1 MICEATS
8 LKKYIDKSP
17 RLFFVYGPEII
28 LKNDSIDHINEFYKK
43 HGFTEKKAIFDKD
56 FKDIEKIL
64 IENAGGSL
72 FGSKTIIEIFHNG
85 GKIPKEIT
93 NIFEIPNINKMENI
107 VIIIRSAIEK
117 INQKTKWVK
126 RMNDISL
133 IVQCA
138 KLKSFEEKIWV
149 KDRLSFMNER
159 DAKNYTNKITDLFSG
174 NLVAQNNEI
183 NILKLTYSEESNN
196 QDIGIDNA
204 EFLPYQLEDKIIEL
218 NTNYALRI
226 SKSIKKNDDHY
237 GPLLVFIMGKIINT
251 SVSVHQ
257 NINKNS
263 SLEKTGI
270 WRSKMPA
277 YINFIKK
284 NTLKKMMPLQKK
296 VYELDLAAKGLAGI
310 TKDQFW
316 QEIDNMIIDLT
327 TT

>member
-1 MICEATS
+1 M
-8 LKKYIDKSP
+8 
-17 RLFFVYGPEII
+17 YGPEII
-28 LKNDSIDHINEFYKK
+28 LKNDSIDRINEFYKK

-56 FKDIEKIL
+56 FKDIERIL

-72 FGSKTIIEIFHNG
+72 FGSKTIVEIFHNG

-117 INQKTKWVK
+117 INQKTKWVN

-263 SLEKTGI
+263 SLEKAGI

>member
-1 MICEATS
+1 M
-8 LKKYIDKSP
+8 
-17 RLFFVYGPEII
+17 YGPEII

-56 FKDIEKIL
+56 FKDIERIL

-72 FGSKTIIEIFHNG
+72 FGSKTIVEIFHNG

-93 NIFEIPNINKMENI
+93 NILEIPNINKMENI

-117 INQKTKWVK
+117 INLKTKWVK

-138 KLKSFEEKIWV
+138 KLKSFEEKVWV

-251 SVSVHQ
+251 SVSAYQ
-257 NINKNS
+257 NINTNS
-263 SLEKTGI
+263 SLEKAGI
-270 WRSKMPA
+270 WKSKIPA
-277 YINFIKK
+277 YVNFIKK

>member
-17 RLFFVYGPEII
+17 RLFFMYGPEII
-28 LKNDSIDHINEFYKK
+28 LKNDSIDQINEFYKK

-56 FKDIEKIL
+56 FKDIERIL
-64 IENAGGSL
+64 IENASGSL
-72 FGSKTIIEIFHNG
+72 FGSKTIVEIFHNG

-117 INQKTKWVK
+117 INQKTKWVN

-138 KLKSFEEKIWV
+138 KLKSFEEKVWV

-159 DAKNYTNKITDLFSG
+159 DAKNYTNKITDMFSG

-263 SLEKTGI
+263 SLEKAGI

>member
-1 MICEATS
+1 LICEATS
-8 LKKYIDKSP
+8 LTKYIDKSP
-17 RLFFVYGPEII
+17 RLFFIFGPEII
-28 LKNDSIDHINEFYKK
+28 LKNTSIDQINEFYKK
-43 HGFTEKKAIFDKD
+43 NGFTEKKAIFEKD
-56 FKDIEKIL
+56 FKDIERIL

-107 VIIIRSAIEK
+107 VIIIRSAVEK
-117 INQKTKWVK
+117 INQATKWVK
-126 RMNDISL
+126 KMNDISL

-138 KLKSFEEKIWV
+138 KLKPYEEKVWV
-149 KDRLSFMNER
+149 KGKLTFMNEE
-159 DAKNYTNKITDLFSG
+159 DAKNYTDRITDMFSG

-183 NILKLTYSEESNN
+183 NVLKLTYSEESNN
-196 QDIGIDNA
+196 VDTGIDDA

-226 SKSIKKNDDHY
+226 SKSIKKNDEHY

-251 SVSVHQ
+251 SVSAYQ
-257 NINKNS
+257 NINTNS
-263 SLEKTGI
+263 SLEKAGI
-270 WRSKMPA
+270 WKSKIPA
-277 YINFIKK
+277 YVNFIKK

-327 TT
+327 ST

>member
-56 FKDIEKIL
+56 FKDIERIL

-117 INQKTKWVK
+117 INLKTKWVK
-126 RMNDISL
+126 RMSDISL

-138 KLKSFEEKIWV
+138 KLKSFEEKVWV

-159 DAKNYTNKITDLFSG
+159 DAKNYTNKITDMFSG

-263 SLEKTGI
+263 SLEKAGI

>member
-8 LKKYIDKSP
+8 LTKYIDKSP
-17 RLFFVYGPEII
+17 RLFFIFGSEVI
-28 LKNDSIDHINEFYKK
+28 LKNTSIDQINEFYKK
-43 HGFTEKKAIFDKD
+43 NGFTEKKAIFEKD
-56 FKDIEKIL
+56 FKDIERIL

-107 VIIIRSAIEK
+107 VIIIRSALEK
-117 INQKTKWVK
+117 INQATKWVK
-126 RMNDISL
+126 KMNDISL

-138 KLKSFEEKIWV
+138 KLKPFEEKIWV
-149 KDRLSFMNER
+149 KGKLTFMNEE
-159 DAKNYTNKITDLFSG
+159 DAKNYTDRITDMFSG

-183 NILKLTYSEESNN
+183 NVLKLTYSEESNN
-196 QDIGIDNA
+196 VDIGIDDA

-251 SVSVHQ
+251 SVSAYQ
-257 NINKNS
+257 NINTNS
-263 SLEKTGI
+263 SLEKAGI
-270 WRSKMPA
+270 WKSKIPA
-277 YINFIKK
+277 YVNFIKK

>member
-1 MICEATS
+1 M
-8 LKKYIDKSP
+8 
-17 RLFFVYGPEII
+17 YGPEII
-28 LKNDSIDHINEFYKK
+28 LKNDSIDQINEFYKK

-56 FKDIEKIL
+56 FKDIERIL

-107 VIIIRSAIEK
+107 VIIIRSVIEK
-117 INQKTKWVK
+117 INLKTKWVK
-126 RMNDISL
+126 RISDISL

-138 KLKSFEEKIWV
+138 KLKSFEEKVWV

-159 DAKNYTNKITDLFSG
+159 DAKNYTNKITDMFSG

-263 SLEKTGI
+263 SLEKAGI

>member
-8 LKKYIDKSP
+8 LTKYIDKSP
-17 RLFFVYGPEII
+17 RLFFIFGPEII
-28 LKNDSIDHINEFYKK
+28 LKNTSIDQINEFYKK
-43 HGFTEKKAIFDKD
+43 NGFTEKKAIFEKD
-56 FKDIEKIL
+56 FKDIERIL

-107 VIIIRSAIEK
+107 VIIIRSALEK
-117 INQKTKWVK
+117 INQATKWVK
-126 RMNDISL
+126 KMNDISL

-138 KLKSFEEKIWV
+138 KLKPYEEKVWV
-149 KDRLSFMNER
+149 KGKLTFMNEE
-159 DAKNYTNKITDLFSG
+159 DAINYTDRITDMFSG

-183 NILKLTYSEESNN
+183 NVLKLTYSEESNN
-196 QDIGIDNA
+196 VDIGIDDA

-251 SVSVHQ
+251 SVSAYQ
-257 NINKNS
+257 NINTNS
-263 SLEKTGI
+263 SLEKAGI
-270 WRSKMPA
+270 WKSKIPA
-277 YINFIKK
+277 YVNFIKK

-327 TT
+327 SN

>member
-1 MICEATS
+1 M
-8 LKKYIDKSP
+8 
-17 RLFFVYGPEII
+17 YGPEII
-28 LKNDSIDHINEFYKK
+28 LKNDSIDRINEFYKK

-56 FKDIEKIL
+56 FKDIERIL

-72 FGSKTIIEIFHNG
+72 FGSKTIVEIFHNG

-107 VIIIRSAIEK
+107 VIIIRSAVEK
-117 INQKTKWVK
+117 INQKTKWVN

-159 DAKNYTNKITDLFSG
+159 DAKNYTNKITDMFSG

-183 NILKLTYSEESNN
+183 NILKLTYSEESNY

-263 SLEKTGI
+263 SLEKAGI

-284 NTLKKMMPLQKK
+284 NTLKKNDASSK
-296 VYELDLAAKGLAGI
+296 ESI
-310 TKDQFW
+310 
-316 QEIDNMIIDLT
+316 
-327 TT
+327 

>member
-8 LKKYIDKSP
+8 LTKYIDKSP
-17 RLFFVYGPEII
+17 RLFFIFGPEII
-28 LKNDSIDHINEFYKK
+28 LKNTSIDQINEFYKK
-43 HGFTEKKAIFDKD
+43 NGFTEKKAIFEKD
-56 FKDIEKIL
+56 FKDIERII

-107 VIIIRSAIEK
+107 VIIIRSALEK
-117 INQKTKWVK
+117 INQATKWVK
-126 RMNDISL
+126 KMNDISL

-138 KLKSFEEKIWV
+138 KLKPYEEKIWV
-149 KDRLSFMNER
+149 KGKLTFMNEE
-159 DAKNYTNKITDLFSG
+159 DAKNYTDRITDMFSG

-183 NILKLTYSEESNN
+183 NVLKLTYSEESNN
-196 QDIGIDNA
+196 VDIGIDDA

-237 GPLLVFIMGKIINT
+237 GPLLIFIMGKIINT
-251 SVSVHQ
+251 SVSAYQ
-257 NINKNS
+257 NINTNS
-263 SLEKTGI
+263 SLEKAGI
-270 WRSKMPA
+270 WKSKIPA
-277 YINFIKK
+277 YVNFIKK

-327 TT
+327 TN

>member
-8 LKKYIDKSP
+8 LSKYIDKSP
-17 RLFFVYGPEII
+17 RLFFIFGPEII
-28 LKNDSIDHINEFYKK
+28 LKNTSIDQINEFYKK
-43 HGFTEKKAIFDKD
+43 NGFTEKKAIFEKD
-56 FKDIEKIL
+56 FKDIERIL

-107 VIIIRSAIEK
+107 VIIIRSALEK

-126 RMNDISL
+126 KMNDISL

-138 KLKSFEEKIWV
+138 KLKPYEEKVWV
-149 KDRLSFMNER
+149 KGKLTFMNEE
-159 DAKNYTNKITDLFSG
+159 DAKNYTDRITDMFSG

-183 NILKLTYSEESNN
+183 NVLKLTYSEESNN
-196 QDIGIDNA
+196 VDIGIDDA

-237 GPLLVFIMGKIINT
+237 GPLLVFIIGKIINT
-251 SVSVHQ
+251 SVSAYQ
-257 NINKNS
+257 NINTNS
-263 SLEKTGI
+263 SLEKAGI
-270 WRSKMPA
+270 WKSKIPA
-277 YINFIKK
+277 YVNFIKK

>member
-8 LKKYIDKSP
+8 LTKYIDKSP
-17 RLFFVYGPEII
+17 RLFFIFGAEII
-28 LKNDSIDHINEFYKK
+28 LKNTSIDQINEFYKK
-43 HGFTEKKAIFDKD
+43 NGFTEKKAIFEKD
-56 FKDIEKIL
+56 FKDIERIL

-107 VIIIRSAIEK
+107 VIIIRSALEK
-117 INQKTKWVK
+117 INQATKWVK
-126 RMNDISL
+126 KMNDISL

-138 KLKSFEEKIWV
+138 KLKPFEEKIWV
-149 KDRLSFMNER
+149 KGKLTFMNEE
-159 DAKNYTNKITDLFSG
+159 DAKNYTDRITDMFSG

-183 NILKLTYSEESNN
+183 NVLKLTYSEESNN
-196 QDIGIDNA
+196 VDIGIDDA

-251 SVSVHQ
+251 SVSAYQ
-257 NINKNS
+257 NINTNS
-263 SLEKTGI
+263 SLEKAGI
-270 WRSKMPA
+270 WKSKIPA
-277 YINFIKK
+277 YVNFIKK

-327 TT
+327 TN

>member
-56 FKDIEKIL
+56 FKDIERIL

-117 INQKTKWVK
+117 INLKTKWVK

-138 KLKSFEEKIWV
+138 KLKSFEEKVWV

-159 DAKNYTNKITDLFSG
+159 DAKNYTNKITDMFSG

-263 SLEKTGI
+263 SLEKAGI

>member
-1 MICEATS
+1 VKATS
-8 LKKYIDKSP
+8 LTKYIDKSP
-17 RLFFVYGPEII
+17 RLFFIFGPEII
-28 LKNDSIDHINEFYKK
+28 LKNTSIDQINEFYKK
-43 HGFTEKKAIFDKD
+43 NGFTEKKAIFEKD
-56 FKDIEKIL
+56 FKDIERIL

-107 VIIIRSAIEK
+107 VIIIRSAVEK
-117 INQKTKWVK
+117 INQATKWVK
-126 RMNDISL
+126 KMNDISL

-138 KLKSFEEKIWV
+138 KLKPYEEKVWV
-149 KDRLSFMNER
+149 KGKLTFMNEE
-159 DAKNYTNKITDLFSG
+159 DAKNYTDRITDMFSG

-183 NILKLTYSEESNN
+183 NVLKLTYSEESNN
-196 QDIGIDNA
+196 VDIGIDDA

-251 SVSVHQ
+251 SVSAYQ
-257 NINKNS
+257 NINTNS
-263 SLEKTGI
+263 SLEKAGI
-270 WRSKMPA
+270 WKSKIPA
-277 YINFIKK
+277 YVNFIKK

-296 VYELDLAAKGLAGI
+296 VYELDLASKGLAGI

-327 TT
+327 ST

>member
-8 LKKYIDKSP
+8 LTKYIDKSP
-17 RLFFVYGPEII
+17 RLFFIFGPEII
-28 LKNDSIDHINEFYKK
+28 LKNTSIDQINEFYKK
-43 HGFTEKKAIFDKD
+43 NGFTEKKAIFEKD
-56 FKDIEKIL
+56 FKDIERIL

-107 VIIIRSAIEK
+107 VIIIRSALEK
-117 INQKTKWVK
+117 INQATKWVK
-126 RMNDISL
+126 KMNDISL

-138 KLKSFEEKIWV
+138 KLKPYEEKVWV
-149 KDRLSFMNER
+149 KGKLTFMNEE
-159 DAKNYTNKITDLFSG
+159 DAKNYTDRITDMFSG

-183 NILKLTYSEESNN
+183 NVLKLTYSEESNN
-196 QDIGIDNA
+196 VDIGIDDA

-251 SVSVHQ
+251 SVSAYQ
-257 NINKNS
+257 NINTNS
-263 SLEKTGI
+263 SLEKAGI
-270 WRSKMPA
+270 WKSKIPA
-277 YINFIKK
+277 YVNFIKK

-296 VYELDLAAKGLAGI
+296 VYELDLAAKGLAGV

-327 TT
+327 ST

>member
-1 MICEATS
+1 M
-8 LKKYIDKSP
+8 
-17 RLFFVYGPEII
+17 YGPEII
-28 LKNDSIDHINEFYKK
+28 LKNDSIDQINEFYKK

-138 KLKSFEEKIWV
+138 KLKSFEEKVWV

-159 DAKNYTNKITDLFSG
+159 DAKNYTSKITDMFYG

-263 SLEKTGI
+263 SLEKAGI

>member
-1 MICEATS
+1 LICEATS
-8 LKKYIDKSP
+8 LTKYIDKSP
-17 RLFFVYGPEII
+17 RLFFIFGPEII
-28 LKNDSIDHINEFYKK
+28 LKNTSIDQINEFYKK
-43 HGFTEKKAIFDKD
+43 NGFTEKKAIFEKD
-56 FKDIEKIL
+56 FKDIERIL

-107 VIIIRSAIEK
+107 VIIIRSALEK
-117 INQKTKWVK
+117 INQATKWVK
-126 RMNDISL
+126 KMNDISL

-138 KLKSFEEKIWV
+138 KLKPYEEKVWV
-149 KDRLSFMNER
+149 KGKLTFMNEE
-159 DAKNYTNKITDLFSG
+159 DTKNYTDRITDMFSG

-183 NILKLTYSEESNN
+183 NVLKLTYSEESNN
-196 QDIGIDNA
+196 VDIGIDDA

-251 SVSVHQ
+251 SVSAYQ
-257 NINKNS
+257 NINTNS
-263 SLEKTGI
+263 SLEKAGI
-270 WRSKMPA
+270 WKSKIPA
-277 YINFIKK
+277 YVNFIKK
-284 NTLKKMMPLQKK
+284 NTLKKMMPLQKR

-327 TT
+327 ST

>member
-8 LKKYIDKSP
+8 LTKYIDKSP
-17 RLFFVYGPEII
+17 RLFFIFGPEII
-28 LKNDSIDHINEFYKK
+28 LKNTSIDQINEFYKK
-43 HGFTEKKAIFDKD
+43 NGFTEKKAIFEKD
-56 FKDIEKIL
+56 FKDIERIL

-107 VIIIRSAIEK
+107 VIIIRSAVEK
-117 INQKTKWVK
+117 INQATKWVK
-126 RMNDISL
+126 KMNDISL

-138 KLKSFEEKIWV
+138 KLKPYEEKVWV
-149 KDRLSFMNER
+149 KDKLTFMNEE
-159 DAKNYTNKITDLFSG
+159 DAKNYTDRITDMFSG

-183 NILKLTYSEESNN
+183 NVLKLTYSEESNN
-196 QDIGIDNA
+196 VDIGIDDA

-251 SVSVHQ
+251 SVSAYQ
-257 NINKNS
+257 NINTNS
-263 SLEKTGI
+263 SLEKAGI
-270 WRSKMPA
+270 WKSKIPA
-277 YINFIKK
+277 YVNFIKK

-327 TT
+327 SN

>member
-1 MICEATS
+1 LICEATS

-56 FKDIEKIL
+56 FKDIERIL

-72 FGSKTIIEIFHNG
+72 FGSKTIVEIFHNG

-117 INQKTKWVK
+117 INQKTKWVN

-138 KLKSFEEKIWV
+138 KLKSFEEKVWV

>member
-1 MICEATS
+1 LICEATS

-17 RLFFVYGPEII
+17 RLFFIFGPEII
-28 LKNDSIDHINEFYKK
+28 LKNTSIDQINEFYKK
-43 HGFTEKKAIFDKD
+43 NGFTEKKAIFEKD
-56 FKDIEKIL
+56 FKDIERIL

-107 VIIIRSAIEK
+107 VIIIRSALEK
-117 INQKTKWVK
+117 INQATKWVK
-126 RMNDISL
+126 KMNDISL

-138 KLKSFEEKIWV
+138 KLKPYEEKVWV
-149 KDRLSFMNER
+149 KGKLTFMNEE
-159 DAKNYTNKITDLFSG
+159 DAKNYTDRITDMFSG

-183 NILKLTYSEESNN
+183 NVLKLTYSEESNN
-196 QDIGIDNA
+196 VDIGIDDA

-251 SVSVHQ
+251 SVSAYQ
-257 NINKNS
+257 NINTNS
-263 SLEKTGI
+263 SLEKAGI
-270 WRSKMPA
+270 WKSKIPA
-277 YINFIKK
+277 YVNFIKK

-327 TT
+327 SN

>member
-56 FKDIEKIL
+56 FKDIERIL

-117 INQKTKWVK
+117 INLKTKWVK

-138 KLKSFEEKIWV
+138 KLKSFEEKVWV

-159 DAKNYTNKITDLFSG
+159 DAKNYTNKITDMFSG

-183 NILKLTYSEESNN
+183 NILKLTYSEESNY

-263 SLEKTGI
+263 SLEKAGI

>member
-8 LKKYIDKSP
+8 LTKYIDKSP
-17 RLFFVYGPEII
+17 RLFFIFGPEII
-28 LKNDSIDHINEFYKK
+28 LKNTSLDQINEFYKK
-43 HGFTEKKAIFDKD
+43 NGFTEKKAIFEKD
-56 FKDIEKIL
+56 FKDIERIL

-107 VIIIRSAIEK
+107 VIIIRSASEK
-117 INQKTKWVK
+117 INQATKWVK
-126 RMNDISL
+126 KMNDISL

-138 KLKSFEEKIWV
+138 KLKPYEEKVWV
-149 KDRLSFMNER
+149 KGKLTFMNEE
-159 DAKNYTNKITDLFSG
+159 DAKNYTDRITDMFSG

-183 NILKLTYSEESNN
+183 NLLKLTYSEESNN
-196 QDIGIDNA
+196 VDIGKDDA

-251 SVSVHQ
+251 SVSAYQ
-257 NINKNS
+257 NINTNS
-263 SLEKTGI
+263 SLEKAGI
-270 WRSKMPA
+270 WKSKIPA
-277 YINFIKK
+277 YVNFIKK

-327 TT
+327 SN

>member
-1 MICEATS
+1 M
-8 LKKYIDKSP
+8 
-17 RLFFVYGPEII
+17 YGPEII
-28 LKNDSIDHINEFYKK
+28 LKNDSIDQINEFYKK

-56 FKDIEKIL
+56 FKDIERIL

-117 INQKTKWVK
+117 INLKTKWVK

-138 KLKSFEEKIWV
+138 KLKSFEEKVWV

-159 DAKNYTNKITDLFSG
+159 DAKNYTNKITDMFSG

-263 SLEKTGI
+263 SLEKAGI

>member
-28 LKNDSIDHINEFYKK
+28 QKNDSIDHINEFYKK

-56 FKDIEKIL
+56 FKDIERIL

-72 FGSKTIIEIFHNG
+72 FGSKTIVEIFHNG

-117 INQKTKWVK
+117 INQKTKWVN

-138 KLKSFEEKIWV
+138 KLKSFEEKVWV

-159 DAKNYTNKITDLFSG
+159 DAKNYTNKITDMFSG

-263 SLEKTGI
+263 SLEKAGI

>member
-56 FKDIEKIL
+56 FKDIERIL

-72 FGSKTIIEIFHNG
+72 FGSKTIVEIFHYG

-117 INQKTKWVK
+117 INLKTKWVK

-174 NLVAQNNEI
+174 NLVAVSYTH
-183 NILKLTYSEESNN
+183 LT
-196 QDIGIDNA
+196 
-204 EFLPYQLEDKIIEL
+204 LPTI
-218 NTNYALRI
+218 
-226 SKSIKKNDDHY
+226 
-237 GPLLVFIMGKIINT
+237 LLV
-251 SVSVHQ
+251 
-257 NINKNS
+257 
-263 SLEKTGI
+263 
-270 WRSKMPA
+270 
-277 YINFIKK
+277 
-284 NTLKKMMPLQKK
+284 
-296 VYELDLAAKGLAGI
+296 
-310 TKDQFW
+310 
-316 QEIDNMIIDLT
+316 
-327 TT
+327 

>member
-1 MICEATS
+1 M
-8 LKKYIDKSP
+8 
-17 RLFFVYGPEII
+17 YGPEII
-28 LKNDSIDHINEFYKK
+28 LKNDSIDRINEFYKK

-93 NIFEIPNINKMENI
+93 NIFEIPNINKMQNI

-117 INQKTKWVK
+117 INLKTKWVK

-138 KLKSFEEKIWV
+138 KLKSFEEKVWV

-159 DAKNYTNKITDLFSG
+159 DAKNYTNKITDMFSG

-183 NILKLTYSEESNN
+183 NILKLTYSEESNY

-263 SLEKTGI
+263 SLEKAGI

>member
-1 MICEATS
+1 LICEATS
-8 LKKYIDKSP
+8 LTKYIDKSP
-17 RLFFVYGPEII
+17 RLFFIFGPEII
-28 LKNDSIDHINEFYKK
+28 LKNTSIDQINEFYKK
-43 HGFTEKKAIFDKD
+43 NGFTEKKAIFEKD
-56 FKDIEKIL
+56 FKDIERIL

-107 VIIIRSAIEK
+107 VIIIRSALEK
-117 INQKTKWVK
+117 INQATKWVK
-126 RMNDISL
+126 KMNDISL

-138 KLKSFEEKIWV
+138 KLKPYEEKVWV
-149 KDRLSFMNER
+149 KGKLTFMNDE
-159 DAKNYTNKITDLFSG
+159 DAKNYTDRITDMFSG

-183 NILKLTYSEESNN
+183 NVLKLTYSEESNN
-196 QDIGIDNA
+196 VDIGIDDA

-251 SVSVHQ
+251 SVSAYQ
-257 NINKNS
+257 NINTNS
-263 SLEKTGI
+263 SLEKAGI
-270 WRSKMPA
+270 WKSKIPA
-277 YINFIKK
+277 YVNFIKK

-296 VYELDLAAKGLAGI
+296 VYELDLASKGLAGI

-327 TT
+327 ST

>member
-8 LKKYIDKSP
+8 LTKYIDKSP
-17 RLFFVYGPEII
+17 RLFFIFGPEII
-28 LKNDSIDHINEFYKK
+28 LKNTSIDQINEFYKK
-43 HGFTEKKAIFDKD
+43 NGFTEKKAIFEKD
-56 FKDIEKIL
+56 FKDIERIL

-107 VIIIRSAIEK
+107 VIIIRSALEK
-117 INQKTKWVK
+117 INQATKWVK
-126 RMNDISL
+126 KMNDISL

-138 KLKSFEEKIWV
+138 KLKPFEEKIWV
-149 KDRLSFMNER
+149 KGKLTFMNEE
-159 DAKNYTNKITDLFSG
+159 DAKNYTDRITDMFSG

-183 NILKLTYSEESNN
+183 NLLKLTYSEESNN
-196 QDIGIDNA
+196 VDIGIDDA

-237 GPLLVFIMGKIINT
+237 GPLLVFIMGKIINI
-251 SVSVHQ
+251 SVSAYQ
-257 NINKNS
+257 NINTNS
-263 SLEKTGI
+263 SLEKAGI
-270 WRSKMPA
+270 WKSKIPA
-277 YINFIKK
+277 YVNFIKK

-327 TT
+327 SN

>member
-1 MICEATS
+1 M
-8 LKKYIDKSP
+8 
-17 RLFFVYGPEII
+17 YGPEII
-28 LKNDSIDHINEFYKK
+28 LKNDSIDRINEFYKK

-56 FKDIEKIL
+56 FKDIERIL

-117 INQKTKWVK
+117 INQKTKWVN

-263 SLEKTGI
+263 SLEKAGI

>member
-1 MICEATS
+1 M
-8 LKKYIDKSP
+8 
-17 RLFFVYGPEII
+17 YGPEII
-28 LKNDSIDHINEFYKK
+28 LKNDSIDQINEFYKK

-56 FKDIEKIL
+56 FKDIERIL

-117 INQKTKWVK
+117 INLKTKWVK
-126 RMNDISL
+126 RMSDISL

-159 DAKNYTNKITDLFSG
+159 DAKNYTNKITDMFSG

-263 SLEKTGI
+263 SLEKAGI

-296 VYELDLAAKGLAGI
+296 VYELDSAAKGLAGI

>member
-8 LKKYIDKSP
+8 LTKYIDKSP
-17 RLFFVYGPEII
+17 RLFFIFGPEII
-28 LKNDSIDHINEFYKK
+28 LKNTSIDQINEFYKK
-43 HGFTEKKAIFDKD
+43 NGFTEKKAIFEKD
-56 FKDIEKIL
+56 FKDIERIL

-107 VIIIRSAIEK
+107 VIIIRSALEK
-117 INQKTKWVK
+117 INQATKWVK
-126 RMNDISL
+126 KMNDISL

-138 KLKSFEEKIWV
+138 KLKPFEEKIWV
-149 KDRLSFMNER
+149 KGKLTFMNEE
-159 DAKNYTNKITDLFSG
+159 DAKNYTDRITDMFSG

-183 NILKLTYSEESNN
+183 NVLKLTYSEESNN
-196 QDIGIDNA
+196 VDIGIDDA

-251 SVSVHQ
+251 SVSAYQ
-257 NINKNS
+257 NINTNS
-263 SLEKTGI
+263 SLEKAGI
-270 WRSKMPA
+270 WKSKIPA
-277 YINFIKK
+277 YVNFIKK

>member
-1 MICEATS
+1 M
-8 LKKYIDKSP
+8 
-17 RLFFVYGPEII
+17 YGPEII
-28 LKNDSIDHINEFYKK
+28 LKNDSIDRINEFYKK

-56 FKDIEKIL
+56 FKDIERIL

-72 FGSKTIIEIFHNG
+72 FGSKTIVEIFHNG

-107 VIIIRSAIEK
+107 VIIIRSTIEK
-117 INQKTKWVK
+117 INLKTKWVK

-138 KLKSFEEKIWV
+138 KLKSFEEKVWV

-159 DAKNYTNKITDLFSG
+159 DAKNYTNKITDMFSG

-183 NILKLTYSEESNN
+183 NILKLTYSEESNY

-263 SLEKTGI
+263 SLEKAGI

-296 VYELDLAAKGLAGI
+296 IYELDLAAKGLAGI